1 MKVQLIA
8 VISVMMISLAGA
20 QPLTKEKI
28 RSSNIYYYGEATSE
42 LEQEASDHALKNL
55 VQSIAVNI
63 SSQMTRVVSEKNGN
77 LQDTYENVVNSYSN
91 ATLKD
96 VKFLKQPVSSG
107 IEVFAYMEKS
117 EVTKMFQERKKL
129 VCDIYDKAMEFEADV
144 DIANALKYYYFSIIL
159 MNSIPDKTVEYQN
172 KNLLIE
178 IPLRLN
184 ALINNTKFKLVADKK
199 ISEKEREL
207 QFEIMTFGK
216 PIRKLDFS
224 CWDGVSQVNVSAV
237 DGAGIFRL
245 IGASASFDKIDLA
258 IKYQY
263 YESREEIKEVADLW
277 GFVVKPSFK
286 NSQNVPLSV
295 SKPTAVVT
303 PPVPAP
309 VPASSEQPKAAAIPT
324 VKQSGTKFSI
334 ELRDREKSPKSSAI
348 AVNTVKFLEVLD
360 RKSAEQIKKEYGAD
374 PFLMEKLTSLIKYN
388 NPIPIDQSALADLN
402 KTATGWEVRKLRV
415 LTSYPS
421 LNRQATE
428 YLILDFDEN
437 GSFYDINFGTV
448 EQLYDQFVEQGN
460 FGNDWG
466 NRQTIVKFIEK
477 YRSAFLT
484 RNMGML
490 DSMFAEEAVIIVGRE
505 LKKGKKSDNYQYS
518 KMTES
523 QPDIQYVQYTKK
535 QYLENQ
541 KKAFKNQKDIFLG
554 YSTFKI
560 NKKNNMPGTYGIS
573 MKQFYAATTY
583 ADEGHLFLLVDFLQ
597 DQPQIYVRSWQPH
610 EWNEDAMIKL
620 ANFKLNK

>member
-1 MKVQLIA
+1 MTLKNILLLIVVMAAAA
-8 VISVMMISLAGA
+8 VS

-28 RSSNIYYYGEATSE
+28 RSSNTFYYGEATSE

-96 VKFLKQPVSSG
+96 VKFIKQPVANG

-129 VCDIYDKAMEFEADV
+129 VTDIYEKALEFEADV

-159 MNSIPDKTVEYQN
+159 MNSIPDKAVEYQT

-178 IPLRLN
+178 IPLRIN
-184 ALINNTKFKLVADKK
+184 ALINNTKFKLVADKR
-199 ISEKEREL
+199 ISDKEREL
-207 QFEIMTFGK
+207 QFEIMSFGK

-277 GFVVKPSFK
+277 GFVNKPSFK
-286 NSQNVPLSV
+286 NAQNVPLAV
-295 SKPTAVVT
+295 SKPT
-303 PPVPAP
+303 PAP
-309 VPASSEQPKAAAIPT
+309 VPVSIAPVEQLPPSTISAGPV
-324 VKQSGTKFSI
+324 VKQSGVKFSV
-334 ELRDREKSPKSSAI
+334 ELNDREKSPKAVQI
-348 AVNTVKFLEVLD
+348 ASNTAKFLD
-360 RKSAEQIKKEYGAD
+360 MIDKRSAEQVKKEYAND
-374 PFLMEKLTSLIKYN
+374 PFLYEKVTSLLKYN
-388 NPIPIDQSALADLN
+388 NPIPIDQTAKADLN
-402 KTATGWEVRKLRV
+402 KTATGWEVRKIRV

-428 YLILDFDEN
+428 YLILDFDHDGN
-437 GSFYDINFGTV
+437 FYDINFGTV
-448 EQLYDQFVEQGN
+448 EQLYDQFVEQGS

-484 RNMGML
+484 RNMAML

-535 QYLENQ
+535 QYLDNQ

>member
-1 MKVQLIA
+1 
-8 VISVMMISLAGA
+8 
-20 QPLTKEKI
+20 
-28 RSSNIYYYGEATSE
+28 
-42 LEQEASDHALKNL
+42 
-55 VQSIAVNI
+55 
-63 SSQMTRVVSEKNGN
+63 
-77 LQDTYENVVNSYSN
+77 
-91 ATLKD
+91 
-96 VKFLKQPVSSG
+96 
-107 IEVFAYMEKS
+107 
-117 EVTKMFQERKKL
+117 
-129 VCDIYDKAMEFEADV
+129 
-144 DIANALKYYYFSIIL
+144 
-159 MNSIPDKTVEYQN
+159 
-172 KNLLIE
+172 
-178 IPLRLN
+178 
-184 ALINNTKFKLVADKK
+184 
-199 ISEKEREL
+199 
-207 QFEIMTFGK
+207 
-216 PIRKLDFS
+216 
-224 CWDGVSQVNVSAV
+224 
-237 DGAGIFRL
+237 
-245 IGASASFDKIDLA
+245 
-258 IKYQY
+258 
-263 YESREEIKEVADLW
+263 
-277 GFVVKPSFK
+277 
-286 NSQNVPLSV
+286 
-295 SKPTAVVT
+295 
-303 PPVPAP
+303 
-309 VPASSEQPKAAAIPT
+309 
-324 VKQSGTKFSI
+324 
-334 ELRDREKSPKSSAI
+334 
-348 AVNTVKFLEVLD
+348 
-360 RKSAEQIKKEYGAD
+360 
-374 PFLMEKLTSLIKYN
+374 
-388 NPIPIDQSALADLN
+388 
-402 KTATGWEVRKLRV
+402 V

-437 GSFYDINFGTV
+437 GNFYDINFGTV
-448 EQLYDQFVEQGN
+448 EQLYDQFVEQGS

>member
-1 MKVQLIA
+1 M
-8 VISVMMISLAGA
+8 
-20 QPLTKEKI
+20 
-28 RSSNIYYYGEATSE
+28 
-42 LEQEASDHALKNL
+42 
-55 VQSIAVNI
+55 
-63 SSQMTRVVSEKNGN
+63 
-77 LQDTYENVVNSYSN
+77 
-91 ATLKD
+91 D
-96 VKFLKQPVSSG
+96 V
-107 IEVFAYMEKS
+107 
-117 EVTKMFQERKKL
+117 
-129 VCDIYDKAMEFEADV
+129 
-144 DIANALKYYYFSIIL
+144 ANALKYYYFSIIL
-159 MNSIPDKTVEYQN
+159 MNSIPDKAVEYQT

-178 IPLRLN
+178 IPLRIN
-184 ALINNTKFKLVADKK
+184 ALINNTKFKLVADKR
-199 ISEKEREL
+199 ISDKEREL
-207 QFEIMTFGK
+207 QFEIMSFGK

-277 GFVVKPSFK
+277 GFVNKPSFK
-286 NSQNVPLSV
+286 NSQNVPLAV
-295 SKPTAVVT
+295 SKPTPVPVPVAVT
-303 PPVPAP
+303 PA
-309 VPASSEQPKAAAIPT
+309 EQLPAAAVSAASV
-324 VKQSGTKFSI
+324 VKQSGVKFSV
-334 ELRDREKSPKSSAI
+334 ELNDREKSPKAAQI
-348 AVNTVKFLEVLD
+348 ASNTAKFLDIIEK
-360 RKSAEQIKKEYGAD
+360 RSAEQIKKEYAND
-374 PFLMEKLTSLIKYN
+374 PFLLEKVTSLLKYN
-388 NPIPIDQSALADLN
+388 NPIPIDQTAKADLN
-402 KTATGWEVRKLRV
+402 KTATGWEVRKIRV

-428 YLILDFDEN
+428 YLILDFDQEGN
-437 GSFYDINFGTV
+437 FYDINFGTV
-448 EQLYDQFVEQGN
+448 EQLYDQFVEQGS

-484 RNMGML
+484 RNMAML

>member
-1 MKVQLIA
+1 MKNILLLIVVMAAAA
-8 VISVMMISLAGA
+8 VS

-28 RSSNIYYYGEATSE
+28 RSSNTFYYGEATSE

-96 VKFLKQPVSSG
+96 VKFIKQPVANG

-129 VCDIYDKAMEFEADV
+129 VTDIYEKALEFEADV

-159 MNSIPDKTVEYQN
+159 MNSIPDKAVEYQT

-178 IPLRLN
+178 IPLRIN
-184 ALINNTKFKLVADKK
+184 ALINNTKFKLVADKR
-199 ISEKEREL
+199 ISDKEREL
-207 QFEIMTFGK
+207 QFEIMSFGK

-277 GFVVKPSFK
+277 GFVNKPSFK
-286 NSQNVPLSV
+286 NAQNVPLAV
-295 SKPTAVVT
+295 SKPT
-303 PPVPAP
+303 PAP
-309 VPASSEQPKAAAIPT
+309 VPVSIAPVEQLPPSTISAGPV
-324 VKQSGTKFSI
+324 VKQSGVKFSV
-334 ELRDREKSPKSSAI
+334 ELNDREKSPKAVQI
-348 AVNTVKFLEVLD
+348 ASNTAKFLD
-360 RKSAEQIKKEYGAD
+360 MIDKRSAEQVKKEYAND
-374 PFLMEKLTSLIKYN
+374 PFLYEKVTSLLKYN
-388 NPIPIDQSALADLN
+388 NPIPIDQTAKADLN
-402 KTATGWEVRKLRV
+402 KTATGWEVRKIRV

-428 YLILDFDEN
+428 YLILDFDHDGN
-437 GSFYDINFGTV
+437 FYDINFGTV
-448 EQLYDQFVEQGN
+448 EQLYDQFVEQGS

-484 RNMGML
+484 RNMAML

-535 QYLENQ
+535 QYLDNQ

>member
-1 MKVQLIA
+1 MTLKYFALLIVFLVSIA
-8 VISVMMISLAGA
+8 AS

-28 RSSNIYYYGEATSE
+28 RSSNTFYYGEATSE

-96 VKFLKQPVSSG
+96 VKFMKQPVANG

-129 VCDIYDKAMEFEADV
+129 VTDIYEKALEFEADV

-159 MNSIPDKTVEYQN
+159 MNSIPDKAVEYQT

-178 IPLRLN
+178 IPLRIN
-184 ALINNTKFKLVADKK
+184 ALINNTKFKLIADKR
-199 ISEKEREL
+199 ISDKEREL
-207 QFEIMTFGK
+207 QFEIMSFGK

-277 GFVVKPSFK
+277 GFVNKPSFK
-286 NSQNVPLSV
+286 NAQNVPLAV
-295 SKPTAVVT
+295 SKPTAS
-303 PPVPAP
+303 PVPVSIAP
-309 VPASSEQPKAAAIPT
+309 IEPLTPSALMSAAT
-324 VKQSGTKFSI
+324 VVKQSGVKFSV
-334 ELRDREKSPKSSAI
+334 ELVDREKSPKAVQIASNTARFLDILDKRSS
-348 AVNTVKFLEVLD
+348 
-360 RKSAEQIKKEYGAD
+360 EQIKKEYAND
-374 PFLMEKLTSLIKYN
+374 PFLLEKVTSLLKYN
-388 NPIPIDQSALADLN
+388 NPIPIDQTAKADLN
-402 KTATGWEVRKLRV
+402 KTATGWEVRKIRV
-415 LTSYPS
+415 LTNYPS
-421 LNRQATE
+421 LNRQTTE
-428 YLILDFDEN
+428 YLILDFDQDGN
-437 GSFYDINFGTV
+437 FYDINFGTV
-448 EQLYDQFVEQGN
+448 EQLYDQFVEQGS

-484 RNMGML
+484 RNMAML
-490 DSMFAEEAVIIVGRE
+490 DSMFAEEAVLIVGRE

-535 QYLENQ
+535 QYLDNQ

>member
-1 MKVQLIA
+1 MMKSIVVLLFILF
-8 VISVMMISLAGA
+8 SVVCS
-20 QPLTKEKI
+20 QPVTKEKI
-28 RSSNIYYYGEATSE
+28 RSSNTYYYGEATSE

-77 LQDTYENVVNSYSN
+77 MQDTYENVVNSYSN

-96 VKFLKQPVSSG
+96 VKFIKQPVANG

-129 VCDIYDKAMEFEADV
+129 VCDIYEKALEFEADV
-144 DIANALKYYYFSIIL
+144 DVANALKYYYFSIIL
-159 MNSIPDKTVEYQN
+159 MNSIPDKTVEYQT

-178 IPLRLN
+178 IPLRIN
-184 ALINNTKFKLVADKK
+184 ALINNTKFRLVADKR
-199 ISEKEREL
+199 ISDKEREL
-207 QFEIMTFGK
+207 QFEIMSFGK

-277 GFVVKPSFK
+277 GFVNKPSFK
-286 NSQNVPLSV
+286 NSQNVPL
-295 SKPTAVVT
+295 AVLKST
-303 PPVPAP
+303 PVPAVVVAP
-309 VPASSEQPKAAAIPT
+309 EEKSVPAAAAAPI
-324 VKQSGTKFSI
+324 VKQSSAKFSV
-334 ELRDREKSPKSSAI
+334 ELSDKEKSPKAEKI
-348 AVNTVKFLEVLD
+348 AANTAKFLDLIEK
-360 RKSAEQIKKEYGAD
+360 RSAEQIKKEYAND
-374 PFLMEKLTSLIKYN
+374 PFLSEKLTSLLKYN
-388 NPIPIDQSALADLN
+388 NPIPIDQTAKADLN
-402 KTATGWEVRKLRV
+402 KTATGWEVRKIRV

-428 YLILDFDEN
+428 YLILDFDQDGN
-437 GSFYDINFGTV
+437 FYDINFGTV
-448 EQLYDQFVEQGN
+448 EQLYDQFVEQGS

-484 RNMGML
+484 RNMAML

>member
-8 VISVMMISLAGA
+8 VLSVMMISLAGA

-159 MNSIPDKTVEYQN
+159 MNSIPDKTVEYQS

-184 ALINNTKFKLVADKK
+184 ALINNTKFRLVADKK
-199 ISEKEREL
+199 ISDKEREL

-295 SKPTAVVT
+295 SKPAAVVT
-303 PPVPAP
+303 PPVPSP
-309 VPASSEQPKAAAIPT
+309 VPASSELPKQAAIPT
-324 VKQSGTKFSI
+324 VKQSGTKYSI
-334 ELRDREKSPKSSAI
+334 ELNDRERSPKSSVI
-348 AVNTVKFLEVLD
+348 AANTVKFLEVLD
-360 RKSAEQIKKEYGAD
+360 RKSAEQIKKEYSAD

-388 NPIPIDQSALADLN
+388 NPIPIDQSAKADLN

-448 EQLYDQFVEQGN
+448 EQLYDQFVEQGT

-573 MKQFYAATTY
+573 MKQFYAATSY